1 MTGGLGPAELHT
13 PCLGGS
19 IPPLVTIGD
28 LHMAKPK
35 KGVNPFAKKGKKD
48 KKDDK
53 KDDKK
58 GKKGKFPFFL
68 KGKGKKKPKK

>member
-1 MTGGLGPAELHT
+1 
-13 PCLGGS
+13 
-19 IPPLVTIGD
+19 
-28 LHMAKPK
+28 MAKPK